1 MIPIHKALIL
11 RLILVWIL
19 LSTVI
24 GGVILLLELNAIDNA
39 LLELAAEE
47 TTEIRKLHGQ
57 FLSAPSQD
65 HLDQIRSE
73 LASHIHAG
81 HFIVINLYNAEKNL
95 VLSVKDDAEEHL
107 ISDTEVS
114 KPDLLFGSD
123 TQFRRFLGK
132 SGQVFILV
140 LVSLDA
146 DATSIAGY
154 FEAIYKVDERTIN
167 TIKSRIVVSL
177 SQVIII
183 IFITALAMY
192 PVIILLNRR
201 VLRVSRD
208 LSRANIGLLKTL
220 GSAVAKRDSDTN
232 SHNYRVTI
240 LAVHLAEEIGLS
252 KELVAGLI
260 NGSFLHDV
268 GKIAIQDSILLK
280 PGRLS
285 LEETEV
291 MRTHV
296 AHGIDIAKNY
306 YGLDAAASIIQH
318 HHEKYDG
325 SGYPAGISGQAIP
338 LPARIFA
345 IADVFDALIS
355 RRPYKEA
362 FSLEESLQ
370 IIRRDSGTHFDP
382 DLVGA
387 FCRIAVVEYQLLMTS
402 DDERLNELLDICI
415 EKYHGIV

>member
-146 DATSIAGY
+146 DATSIA
-154 FEAIYKVDERTIN
+154 
-167 TIKSRIVVSL
+167 
-177 SQVIII
+177 
-183 IFITALAMY
+183 
-192 PVIILLNRR
+192 
-201 VLRVSRD
+201 
-208 LSRANIGLLKTL
+208 
-220 GSAVAKRDSDTN
+220 
-232 SHNYRVTI
+232 
-240 LAVHLAEEIGLS
+240 EIG
-252 KELVAGLI
+252 
-260 NGSFLHDV
+260 
-268 GKIAIQDSILLK
+268 
-280 PGRLS
+280 R
-285 LEETEV
+285 
-291 MRTHV
+291 
-296 AHGIDIAKNY
+296 
-306 YGLDAAASIIQH
+306 AS
-318 HHEKYDG
+318 
-325 SGYPAGISGQAIP
+325 
-338 LPARIFA
+338 
-345 IADVFDALIS
+345 
-355 RRPYKEA
+355 
-362 FSLEESLQ
+362 
-370 IIRRDSGTHFDP
+370 
-382 DLVGA
+382 
-387 FCRIAVVEYQLLMTS
+387 CR
-402 DDERLNELLDICI
+402 ER
-415 EKYHGIV
+415 V

>member
-1 MIPIHKALIL
+1 MVPIHKALIV
-11 RLILVWIL
+11 RLFFVWIL
-19 LSTVI
+19 LSTGI
-24 GGVILLLELNAIDNA
+24 GGIVLLGELGRIDNG
-39 LLELAAEE
+39 LLELAEEE
-47 TTEIRKLHGQ
+47 TTNLRKRHGL
-57 FLSAPSQD
+57 FLSTPGQD
-65 HLDQIRSE
+65 HIDQIREE
-73 LASHIHAG
+73 LSLSILDG
-81 HFIVINLYNAEKNL
+81 HFIIINIYNSENHII
-95 VLSVKDDAEEHL
+95 LSVKNPAEEQS
-107 ISDTEVS
+107 IRDTEVL
-114 KPDLLFGSD
+114 KPELLFGSD
-123 TQFRRFLGK
+123 TQFKRFLGT
-132 SGQVFILV
+132 SGQVVILV
-140 LVSLDA
+140 LVPLNNDSA
-146 DATSIAGY
+146 SIAGY
-154 FEAIYKVDERTIN
+154 FEAVYKVDDGTIN
-167 TIKSRIVVSL
+167 AIKSRIVVLL

-192 PVIILLNRR
+192 PMIILLNRR
-201 VLRVSRD
+201 VVRVSRA

-280 PGRLS
+280 PGRLTV
-285 LEETEV
+285 EETEV

-382 DLVGA
+382 DLVEA

-402 DDERLNELLDICI
+402 DDERLNELLDNCI